1 LTVPETVAISSDQYW
16 QAVDVLALRILDYYH
31 ARHRAALP
39 LWRAG
44 HLRLADLPF
53 PSYRKPQVRAGRHR
67 QGVLMP

>member
-1 LTVPETVAISSDQYW
+1 LTVPETVAIRSDQYW
-16 QAVDVLALRILDYYH
+16 QAVHVLALMILDYYH
-31 ARHRAALP
+31 PGTARPCRLAS
-39 LWRAG
+39 R